1 MKTGALFRPVIL
13 RDRLKELNKKMSNMR
28 PEEIVET
35 VGPDFFNRVLNQY
48 VHDEGVKLKTMKPV
62 DGHYVIEEKK
72 QESSVLL
79 GVQDNIED
87 VSELGEERKSTNIR
101 CKNDKSVN
109 AIEDKNAMKE
119 LLERERRSPWIV
131 RFFILMIILF
141 LLGITVILVVRY
153 FVYTETSNE
162 LRMAYTY
169 AEISCRKTAELLYI
183 KNYIRSLVFRNK

>member
-169 AEISCRKTAELLYI
+169 AEISCRKTAEI
-183 KNYIRSLVFRNK
+183 GN